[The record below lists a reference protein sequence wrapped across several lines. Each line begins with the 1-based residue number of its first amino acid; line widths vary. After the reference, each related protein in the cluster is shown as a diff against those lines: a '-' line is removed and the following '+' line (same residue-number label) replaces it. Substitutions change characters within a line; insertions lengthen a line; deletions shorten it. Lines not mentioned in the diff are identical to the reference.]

1 MTVIAGMII
10 CLPFSLCAAAVLFH
24 AVQLIIHLWSVN
36 DARR

>member
-24 AVQLIIHLWSVN
+24 AVQLGIYLWRLN
-36 DARR
+36 RG